1 QNIAAEAKEIFTAAL
16 ARPMQIDGNSAFNP
30 PRPWAHNHNAV
41 AHVNCFVD
49 VVCNQ
54 EHRGAASLP
63 EAKHFILHPHAR
75 KSVQRAERFVQE
87 KDFGMIDKRSRE
99 RGTLGHAA
107 GKMVG
112 IGVGKYFKAHQTHE
126 LIYFLVFFSQNPT
139 RDQPGFNVATDG
151 EPREEI
157 RILKNQTAFRS
168 WMGDRVRADQ
178 KFSRVGRI
186 QTGNEAKERGLP
198 AATWADER
206 N

>member
-1 QNIAAEAKEIFTAAL
+1 
-16 ARPMQIDGNSAFNP
+16 
-30 PRPWAHNHNAV
+30 
-41 AHVNCFVD
+41 
-49 VVCNQ
+49 
-54 EHRGAASLP
+54 
-63 EAKHFILHPHAR
+63 
-75 KSVQRAERFVQE
+75 
-87 KDFGMIDKRSRE
+87 MIDKRSCE
-99 RGTLGHAA
+99 RSPLSHAA
-107 GKMVG
+107 RKMVG
-112 IGVGKYFKAHQTHE
+112 IGVGKYFEAYQTHK
-126 LIYFLVFFSQNPT
+126 LVHFLVFFSQNPA
-139 RDQPGFNVATDG
+139 RDQPGLNVATDG